1 MSTVGLNEV
10 IIRKY
15 IKDQEKEEVLEDKLT
30 KREKRKSFKS
40 LLKY

>member
-30 KREKRKSFKS
+30 KREKRNSFKS

>member
-30 KREKRKSFKS
+30 KREKRNSFKS
-40 LLKY
+40 LLQY

>member
-30 KREKRKSFKS
+30 KMEKRNSFKS

>member
-15 IKDQEKEEVLEDKLT
+15 IRDQEKEEVLEDKLT
-30 KREKRKSFKS
+30 KREKRNSFKS
-40 LLKY
+40 LLQY